1 MSALSPIH
9 VGLILGLLALVGGA
23 LWLLGAMQ
31 RQETMRARFE
41 TVLEGHRAAR
51 APKDDLPLLRDII
64 ITSVWF
70 ARLVTL
76 MGIRRDRV
84 NEYRPRWYVLL
95 AAALVIARIIAGIA
109 ADALADALMLPVLLV
124 SFVLAS
130 RFLFG
135 MLERK
140 RREKLFDQFPDA
152 LGQITRSVRV
162 GMPVVEA
169 VRFVA
174 TEAPEPT
181 AMEFRAVADRLAV
194 GVALDEAL
202 AEIAPRTG
210 LPEYGFFATALSLQS
225 RTGGGIAETLDNL
238 ADVIRKRVALRQRAI
253 ALSAEA
259 KTSAAILASLPV
271 LTGLALMAV
280 TPSYAMVLFTT
291 ESGKM
296 AMALATGMMLSGI
309 MVMRFIIKKSLS

>member
-1 MSALSPIH
+1 MSAFSPIH
-9 VGLILGLLALVGGA
+9 AALIFGLLVMVGGI
-23 LWLLGAMQ
+23 LWMLG
-31 RQETMRARFE
+31 EMRRREVMHARFE
-41 TVLEGHRAAR
+41 QVLEGHRVAR
-51 APKDDLPLLRDII
+51 APKDGLPLLREII
-64 ITSVWF
+64 LSSALF
-70 ARLVTL
+70 ARLTRL
-76 MGIRRDRV
+76 LGIRLDRV
-84 NEYRPRWYVLL
+84 NDYRPRWYLLL
-95 AAALVIARIIAGIA
+95 AGALVMARIIAGIA
-109 ADALADALMLPVLLV
+109 ADVVSDALMWPILIV
-124 SFVLAS
+124 SFVFAS

-135 MLERK
+135 MLERR

-169 VRFVA
+169 IRFVA
-174 TEAPEPT
+174 AEAAEPT